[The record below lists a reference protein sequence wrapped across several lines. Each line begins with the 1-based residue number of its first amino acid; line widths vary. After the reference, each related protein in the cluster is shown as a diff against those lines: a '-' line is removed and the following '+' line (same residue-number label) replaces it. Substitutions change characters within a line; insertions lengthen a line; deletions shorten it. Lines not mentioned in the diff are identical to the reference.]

1 MSRWDSVADPPLPT
15 PDQTIST
22 DCHDAHADGLAATSP
37 YATPRHFEC
46 FNFVGRVLGKA
57 VGERC
62 VVDMALERT
71 LLCHLLRR
79 RVTLHDM
86 RVGGGGAVDDD
97 QVMNGSRR

>member
-1 MSRWDSVADPPLPT
+1 M
-15 PDQTIST
+15 
-22 DCHDAHADGLAATSP
+22 
-37 YATPRHFEC
+37 
-46 FNFVGRVLGKA
+46 GRVLGKA

-97 QVMNGSRR
+97 QVMGHDDDAKQSCTAAGCERPEAGRYPGAQGSEQLSSAGRRLAT